1 MCGIKKERPTM
12 TVAHCETISAT
23 SLGLPDS
30 CAIPEAKSVLPKQMF
45 YLKPPVSSRLKQHF
59 AADIDSI
66 TMLALLRPGTISAAA
81 GTKVKEVLVMGLRQ
95 TGADAPVE
103 VMEHIAKLRSSS
115 NILFAC
121 VRDAALTSTDNNADD
136 SGDTTNGSSEKWQ
149 CSLAFQR
156 KPPVRPGHHDEA
168 QMQTHMSGWRNSS
181 NIRLSLHDGT
191 MDDVWQ
197 SLCAQAIFDDID
209 GTNFEER
216 LARQETIT
224 ELTNQVAKL
233 EGDHARAKDGTK
245 RNEIFVKLHKAK
257 KQLDEL
263 KSQR

>member
-1 MCGIKKERPTM
+1 M
-12 TVAHCETISAT
+12 TVAHCETVSAT

-59 AADIDSI
+59 VTDIDSI
-66 TMLALLRPGTISAAA
+66 TMLALLRPGTLNAAA

-115 NILFAC
+115 NILFVC
-121 VRDAALTSTDNNADD
+121 VRDATLADSEDDAD
-136 SGDTTNGSSEKWQ
+136 SDTLGNQSSKWQ
-149 CSLAFQR
+149 ACSAFQR
-156 KPPVRPGHHDEA
+156 KLPVRPGHQDEA
-168 QMQTHMSGWRNSS
+168 QMQTYKSDWYDAASM
-181 NIRLSLHDGT
+181 RLSLNGQT
-191 MDDVWQ
+191 MDDMWQ
-197 SLCAQAIFDDID
+197 SLCAQVIFGDAD
-209 GTNFEER
+209 GNNLEER
-216 LARQETIT
+216 LTRQETMI
-224 ELTNQVAKL
+224 ELTNQIAKL
-233 EGDHARAKDGTK
+233 EGDHSRAKDGTK

>member
-1 MCGIKKERPTM
+1 M
-12 TVAHCETISAT
+12 TAAHCETVSAT

-30 CAIPEAKSVLPKQMF
+30 CAIPEAKGVLPKQMF

-59 AADIDSI
+59 VTDIDSI
-66 TMLALLRPGTISAAA
+66 TMLALLRPGTISATV

-115 NILFAC
+115 NILFVC
-121 VRDAALTSTDNNADD
+121 IRDAALAGTNDNADSD
-136 SGDTTNGSSEKWQ
+136 ADTVKGNNGKWQ
-149 CSLAFQR
+149 CALAFQR
-156 KPPVRPGHHDEA
+156 KLPVRPGHHDEA
-168 QMQTHMSGWRNSS
+168 QMQTHVGDWRNASS
-181 NIRLSLHDGT
+181 IRLSLNDGT

-209 GTNFEER
+209 GSNLEER
-216 LARQETIT
+216 LARQEVIT
-224 ELTNQVAKL
+224 NLTDQVAKL

-263 KSQR
+263 KSQQ